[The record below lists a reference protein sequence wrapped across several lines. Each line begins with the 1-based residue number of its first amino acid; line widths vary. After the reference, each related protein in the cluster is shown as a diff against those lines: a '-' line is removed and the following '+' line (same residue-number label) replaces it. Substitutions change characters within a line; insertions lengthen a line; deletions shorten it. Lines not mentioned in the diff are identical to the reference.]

1 MQSAKIIQACGE
13 VKGWAGF
20 GMLYHTLTPNT
31 WHFVD
36 QKYEGDLE

>member
-1 MQSAKIIQACGE
+1 MIEACGE

-20 GMLYHTLTPNT
+20 GMLYKTLTPGT

-36 QKYEGDLE
+36 QKYKEDAA